1 MTKDCYQNCL
11 PAQQAKIK
19 EMPLGFCCECNIV
32 ITQEIEK
39 LEKKSELNGWKRAK
53 ANSFYRKFLPVILDD
68 ILVFGVR

>member
-1 MTKDCYQNCL
+1 
-11 PAQQAKIK
+11 
-19 EMPLGFCCECNIV
+19 MPLGFCCECNIV